1 MRTDYRAAG
10 PQDMTGMGRLM
21 EEYMQ
26 ETYQDRWHGNEEALK
41 RDGLGV
47 HFNLTLAITGN
58 VLSGF
63 VAWRATYDLHH
74 CLAGLDVIDM
84 FVRPAERG
92 RGIGACLLARVAGEG
107 AGRGATF
114 MTGGAVE
121 SGSAGR
127 LYRRVT
133 MTHGGQTYLS
143 GRAFRAFSELAGASP
158 RELLRGLP
166 KQEWNYQP

>member
-1 MRTDYRAAG
+1 MRTEYRAAG
-10 PQDMTGMGRLM
+10 PQDMTAVGRLM
-21 EEYMQ
+21 EEYME
-26 ETYQDRWHGNEEALK
+26 ETYQDRWYGKEEDLT

-47 HFNLTLAITGN
+47 HFNLTLAVTGKA
-58 VLSGF
+58 LSGF

-84 FVRPAERG
+84 FVRPTDRG
-92 RGIGACLLARVAGEG
+92 RGIGACLLAQVAGEG
-107 AGRGATF
+107 RGRGATF

-121 SGSAGR
+121 RGSAGR

-133 MTHGGQTYLS
+133 MTHAGQSYLS
-143 GRAFRAFSELAGASP
+143 GRAFRTLSALAGASP
-158 RELLRGLP
+158 RDLLKGLP